1 MRRLLQIWTGLLVF
15 AVLSAG
21 RAVAAPDVC
30 TSEDFA
36 KAVNDAGAALR
47 KLSADNTPRLR
58 AKMAQ
63 LKAKMKWP
71 ETSYE
76 ERAYQTLQDER
87 VAAFDTDANAL
98 LAKIDA
104 LGTLEAGTA
113 PDCAKLQELQAASI
127 ELQATVKTKT
137 AYLISKLDQMLS
149 DTPVAPLPKAKAE
162 PKVQEARAQDPKVVE
177 SKPRTPEP
185 SPPAVP
191 DVAPPKTFPP
201 PAASGWATRTTGDAP
216 PGNMPPGS
224 TAMAPGPLEPPPSPG
239 DAEGYTIEEI
249 RAASA
254 GFFGQVS
261 VNLGAVIEHV
271 FHKSGRPTGYILGT
285 EGGGAFLAGVR
296 YGEGTLYLRSGG
308 TQKVFW
314 HGPSLGVDV
323 GGEGSKTLFLI
334 YKMGTPEELYA
345 SFTGIDG
352 SAYLVGGVGATL
364 VTNGHVVMAPIR
376 SGIGLR
382 LGANLGYLR
391 FTPRATWNPF

>member
-1 MRRLLQIWTGLLVF
+1 
-15 AVLSAG
+15 
-21 RAVAAPDVC
+21 
-30 TSEDFA
+30 
-36 KAVNDAGAALR
+36 
-47 KLSADNTPRLR
+47 
-58 AKMAQ
+58 
-63 LKAKMKWP
+63 MKWP
-71 ETSYE
+71 EAGYE
-76 ERAYQTLQDER
+76 ERAYQALQDER
-87 VAAFDTDANAL
+87 VAAFDTDANGL

-104 LGTLEAGTA
+104 LGTLEAGAA
-113 PDCAKLQELQAASI
+113 PDCAKLQELQAASL

-149 DTPVAPLPKAKAE
+149 DAPVAPLPKVKADR
-162 PKVQEARAQDPKVVE
+162 KVQEARAQDPRVPE
-177 SKPRTPEP
+177 SKLRISEPAPPAAPEVAPAPASPP
-185 SPPAVP
+185 SPPA
-191 DVAPPKTFPP
+191 
-201 PAASGWATRTTGDAP
+201 SGWSTRTTGDA
-216 PGNMPPGS
+216 
-224 TAMAPGPLEPPPSPG
+224 APGEVAMSPTPLQPLPAPG
-239 DAEGYTIEEI
+239 DADGYTIDEI

-261 VNLGAVIEHV
+261 ANLGSVIEHV
-271 FHKSGRPTGYILGT
+271 FRKSGRPTGYILGM

-296 YGEGTLYLRSGG
+296 YGKGTLYLRAGG

-314 HGPSLGVDV
+314 HGPSVGVDV

-334 YKMGTPEELYA
+334 YKMKTPEELYA

>member
-1 MRRLLQIWTGLLVF
+1 MRRLLHIWAAILVL
-15 AVLSAG
+15 AALSAE
-21 RAVAAPDVC
+21 RAVAAADDC

-47 KLSADNTPRLR
+47 KLSADNTPRLQ
-58 AKMAQ
+58 AKMGL

-71 ETSYE
+71 EAGHE
-76 ERAYQTLQDER
+76 ERAYQALQDER

-104 LGTLEAGTA
+104 LGTLEAGAA
-113 PDCAKLQELQAASI
+113 PDCAKLQELQAASL

-149 DTPVAPLPKAKAE
+149 DAPVAPP
-162 PKVQEARAQDPKVVE
+162 PKVKADPKVREARAQEPRVQE
-177 SKPRTPEP
+177 SKLRPSEP
-185 SPPAVP
+185 APPA
-191 DVAPPKTFPP
+191 APELAPAPATPP
-201 PAASGWATRTTGDAP
+201 SPAASGWSTRTTDDARRDE
-216 PGNMPPGS
+216 M
-224 TAMAPGPLEPPPSPG
+224 AMAPAPLQPLPAPG
-239 DAEGYTIEEI
+239 DADGYTIDEI
-249 RAASA
+249 RTASA

-261 VNLGAVIEHV
+261 ANLGAVIEHA
-271 FHKSGRPTGYILGT
+271 FRKSGRPTGYILGM

-314 HGPSLGVDV
+314 HGPSVGVDV

-334 YKMGTPEELYA
+334 YKMKAPEELYA

-364 VTNGHVVMAPIR
+364 VTNGQVVMAPIR